1 MKNIA
6 DQNEA
11 RAIPTRFTPKAES
24 LLTKAIAAESRGR
37 IASQACTDQMHAD
50 GMLWTDYISPVGKT
64 GDSTSTPELHKALKH
79 AILKGLGAPAVRLQ
93 ATPTKSLSEAD
104 KATKDANNKL
114 VGRGMAAQRDA
125 LRLRQ
130 DDDYRASKSKA
141 TTKAPQT
148 PTGSPAK
155 QVGVTKEV
163 ELLNRI
169 HKVAQGKES
178 PEYDVV
184 ALVALLSKA
193 LQIVNTPIE
202 PKH

>member
-1 MKNIA
+1 MKNI
-6 DQNEA
+6 NEA
-11 RAIPTRFTPKAES
+11 TAVPTRFTS
-24 LLTKAIAAESRGR
+24 NGSTLLTKAISAESRGR
-37 IASQACTDQMHAD
+37 IASQKATDTMIAD
-50 GMLWTDYISPVGKT
+50 GMKWTDFISPNGKT
-64 GDSTSTPELHKALKH
+64 TESTSTPELYTALKG

-93 ATPTKSLSEAD
+93 ATPTKSLSDAD
-104 KATKDANNKL
+104 KATKDNNNKL

-125 LRLRQ
+125 MRLRQ

-148 PTGSPAK
+148 PTGAPAK

-193 LQIVNTPIE
+193 LQIVNTPVE

>member
-1 MKNIA
+1 MKNI
-6 DQNEA
+6 NEVKA
-11 RAIPTRFTPKAES
+11 VPTRFTS
-24 LLTKAIAAESRGR
+24 NGSTLLTKAIAAESRGR
-37 IASQACTDQMHAD
+37 IASQKATDAMIAD
-50 GMLWTDYISPVGKT
+50 GMKWTDFISPNGQTIV
-64 GDSTSTPELHKALKH
+64 STATPELYTALKG
-79 AILKGLGAPAVRLQ
+79 AILKGLGATATKLQ
-93 ATPTKSLSEAD
+93 ATPTKSLSDAD
-104 KATKDANNKL
+104 KAIKDNNNKL

-125 LRLRQ
+125 MRLRQ

-141 TTKAPQT
+141 TTKAPQQ
-148 PTGSPAK
+148 PTGAPAK

-169 HKVAQGKES
+169 VKIAQGKES

-193 LQIVNTPIE
+193 LQIVNTPVE

>member
-1 MKNIA
+1 MKNI
-6 DQNEA
+6 NEA
-11 RAIPTRFTPKAES
+11 KAIPTRFTS
-24 LLTKAIAAESRGR
+24 NGSTLLTKAIAAESRGR
-37 IASQACTDQMHAD
+37 IASQKATDAMIAD
-50 GMLWTDYISPVGKT
+50 GMKWTDFISPAGKT
-64 GDSTSTPELHKALKH
+64 GESTSTPELYTALKG
-79 AILKGLGAPAVRLQ
+79 AILKGLGATATKLQ
-93 ATPTKSLSEAD
+93 ATPTKSLSDAD
-104 KATKDANNKL
+104 KAIKDNNNKL

-125 LRLRQ
+125 MRLRQ

-148 PTGSPAK
+148 PTGAPAK
-155 QVGVTKEV
+155 QVGVAKEV

-193 LQIVNTPIE
+193 LQIVNTPVE

>member
-1 MKNIA
+1 MAKLIK
-6 DQNEA
+6 NEA
-11 RAIPTRFTPKAES
+11 KAIPTRFTS
-24 LLTKAIAAESRGR
+24 NGSTLLTKAIAAESRGR
-37 IASQACTDQMHAD
+37 IASQKATDAMIAD
-50 GMLWTDYISPVGKT
+50 GMKWTDFISPNGKT
-64 GDSTSTPELHKALKH
+64 TESTSTPELYTALKG
-79 AILKGLGAPAVRLQ
+79 AILKGLGATATKLQ
-93 ATPTKSLSEAD
+93 ATPTKSLSDAD
-104 KATKDANNKL
+104 KAIKDNNNKL

-125 LRLRQ
+125 MRLRQ

-148 PTGSPAK
+148 PTGAPAK
-155 QVGVTKEV
+155 QVGVAKEV

-193 LQIVNTPIE
+193 LQIVNTPVE

>member
-1 MKNIA
+1 MAKLIK
-6 DQNEA
+6 NEA
-11 RAIPTRFTPKAES
+11 TAIPTRFTS
-24 LLTKAIAAESRGR
+24 NGSTLLTKAIAAESRGR
-37 IASQACTDQMHAD
+37 IASQKATDAMIAD
-50 GMLWTDYISPVGKT
+50 GMKWTDFISPAGKT
-64 GDSTSTPELHKALKH
+64 GESTSTPELYTALKG
-79 AILKGLGAPAVRLQ
+79 AILKGLGATATKLQ
-93 ATPTKSLSEAD
+93 ATPTKSLSDAD
-104 KATKDANNKL
+104 KAIKDNNNKL

-125 LRLRQ
+125 MRLRQ

-148 PTGSPAK
+148 PTGAPAK

-193 LQIVNTPIE
+193 LQIVNTPVE

>member
-1 MKNIA
+1 MAKLIK
-6 DQNEA
+6 NEA
-11 RAIPTRFTPKAES
+11 TAIPTRFTS
-24 LLTKAIAAESRGR
+24 NGSTLLTKAIAAESRGR
-37 IASQACTDQMHAD
+37 IASQKATDAMIAD
-50 GMLWTDYISPVGKT
+50 GMKWTDFISPAGKT
-64 GDSTSTPELHKALKH
+64 GESTSTPELYTALKG
-79 AILKGLGAPAVRLQ
+79 AILKGLGATATKLQ
-93 ATPTKSLSEAD
+93 ATPTKSLSDAD
-104 KATKDANNKL
+104 KAIKDNNNKL

-125 LRLRQ
+125 MRLRQ

-141 TTKAPQT
+141 TTKAPQQ
-148 PTGSPAK
+148 PTGAPAK

-193 LQIVNTPIE
+193 LQIVNTPVE

>member
-1 MKNIA
+1 MKNI
-6 DQNEA
+6 NEA
-11 RAIPTRFTPKAES
+11 KAVPTRFTS
-24 LLTKAIAAESRGR
+24 NGSTLLTKAIAAESRGR
-37 IASQACTDQMHAD
+37 IASQKATDAMIAD
-50 GMLWTDYISPVGKT
+50 GMKWTDFISPNGKT
-64 GDSTSTPELHKALKH
+64 TESTSTPELYTALKG
-79 AILKGLGAPAVRLQ
+79 AIRKGLGATATKLQ
-93 ATPTKSLSEAD
+93 ATPTKSLSDAD
-104 KATKDANNKL
+104 KAIKDNNNKL

-125 LRLRQ
+125 MRLRQ

-141 TTKAPQT
+141 TTKAPQP
-148 PTGSPAK
+148 PTGAPAK

-193 LQIVNTPIE
+193 LQIVNTPVE

>member
-1 MKNIA
+1 MAKLIK
-6 DQNEA
+6 NEA
-11 RAIPTRFTPKAES
+11 TAVPTRFTS
-24 LLTKAIAAESRGR
+24 NGSTLLTKAIAAESRGR
-37 IASQACTDQMHAD
+37 IASQKATDAMIAD
-50 GMLWTDYISPVGKT
+50 GMKWTDFISPNGKT
-64 GDSTSTPELHKALKH
+64 TESTSTPELYTALKG
-79 AILKGLGAPAVRLQ
+79 AILKGLGATATKLQ
-93 ATPTKSLSEAD
+93 ATPTKSLSDAD
-104 KATKDANNKL
+104 KAIKDNNNKL

-125 LRLRQ
+125 MRLRQ

-148 PTGSPAK
+148 PTGAPAK
-155 QVGVTKEV
+155 QVGVAKEV

-193 LQIVNTPIE
+193 LQIVNTPVE

>member
-1 MKNIA
+1 MNKL
-6 DQNEA
+6 NEA
-11 RAIPTRFTPKAES
+11 KAVPTRFTS
-24 LLTKAIAAESRGR
+24 NGSILLTKATAAESRGR
-37 IASQACTDQMHAD
+37 IASQIATDAMISD
-50 GMLWTDYISPVGKT
+50 GMKWTDFISPNGKT
-64 GDSTSTPELHKALKH
+64 TESTSTPELYTALKG
-79 AILKGLGAPAVRLQ
+79 AILKGLGATATKLQ
-93 ATPTKSLSEAD
+93 ATPTKSLSDAD
-104 KATKDANNKL
+104 KATKDNNNKL

-125 LRLRQ
+125 MRLRQ

-141 TTKAPQT
+141 TTKSPQT
-148 PTGSPAK
+148 PTGAPAK

-169 HKVAQGKES
+169 HKIAQGKES

-193 LQIVNTPIE
+193 LLILNTSVE

>member
-1 MKNIA
+1 MAKLIK
-6 DQNEA
+6 NEA
-11 RAIPTRFTPKAES
+11 TAIPTRFTS
-24 LLTKAIAAESRGR
+24 NGSTLLTKAIAAESRGR
-37 IASQACTDQMHAD
+37 IASQKATDAMIAD
-50 GMLWTDYISPVGKT
+50 GMKWTDFISPAGKT
-64 GDSTSTPELHKALKH
+64 GESTSTPELYTALKG
-79 AILKGLGAPAVRLQ
+79 AILKGLGATATKLQ
-93 ATPTKSLSEAD
+93 ATPTKSLSDAD
-104 KATKDANNKL
+104 KAIKDNNNKL

-125 LRLRQ
+125 MRLRQ

-141 TTKAPQT
+141 TTKAPQP
-148 PTGSPAK
+148 PTGAPAK

-193 LQIVNTPIE
+193 LQIVNTPVE